1 LKKWQRKGLSLINFN
16 LTFLFEKNNKIDKLN
31 TTNKFV
37 YLYLS
42 DKNKIGSELKYKD
55 LDDWFYSI
63 ISRHK
68 SESFCSDGFNKQ
80 DERESL
86 FTLKRCAER
95 NKDGFSIRVFK
106 TES

>member
-1 LKKWQRKGLSLINFN
+1 MINFN
-16 LTFLFEKNNKIDKLN
+16 LTFLFEKDNKIDKLN

-42 DKNKIGSELKYKD
+42 DKNKIGFELEYKD

-63 ISRHK
+63 ISHHK
-68 SESFCSDGFNKQ
+68 SECFCSDDFNKQ
-80 DERESL
+80 DEIESL
-86 FTLKRCAER
+86 FVLKRCAER
-95 NKDGFSIRVFK
+95 NKNGYLIKVSK